1 MASRCSRTRFKS
13 RQVKSSSQEDGEGGD
28 DEAVRRPDWSYAQ
41 MAESPRGLAAR
52 RAACVLEM
60 DDELTGEPS
69 EVGFDGEG
77 LSVLALG
84 DEHDATMGD
93 MGAEEEALARDAERE
108 QQRDVLV

>member
-1 MASRCSRTRFKS
+1 
-13 RQVKSSSQEDGEGGD
+13 
-28 DEAVRRPDWSYAQ
+28 

-60 DDELTGEPS
+60 DDELTGVEPS

>member
-1 MASRCSRTRFKS
+1 MVTTRRCDDLTGLTRRWQRARGVS
-13 RQVKSSSQEDGEGGD
+13 
-28 DEAVRRPDWSYAQ
+28 RRP
-41 MAESPRGLAAR
+41 AR